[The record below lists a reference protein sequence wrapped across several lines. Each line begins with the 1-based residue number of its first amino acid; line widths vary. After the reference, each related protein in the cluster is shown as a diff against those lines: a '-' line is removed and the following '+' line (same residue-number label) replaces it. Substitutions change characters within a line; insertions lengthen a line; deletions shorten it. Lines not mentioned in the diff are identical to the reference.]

1 MKTSTKLAVAFVAL
15 AGVAGATLSAQA
27 DGRWQGRGGDG
38 QHKAQMAY
46 GGHHG
51 MRGHGGHRFHGKSH
65 GGGHF
70 FRMMETFD
78 SDGDGRLSQ
87 EEIDNARGERFT
99 TFDGDGNATL
109 SLEEYEQL
117 WLDAMRE
124 RMVRAF
130 QRLDKDGDAQVTDE
144 EFKEPFSSMVRRMD
158 RNDDDAID
166 REDFKRHRHHERD
179 SDDNG

>member
-15 AGVAGATLSAQA
+15 AGVAGAALSAQA
-27 DGRWQGRGGDG
+27 DGRLQAGTGGSQPGVQQAYGGGDG
-38 QHKAQMAY
+38 H
-46 GGHHG
+46 
-51 MRGHGGHRFHGKSH
+51 RGGHRFHGRKHH
-65 GGGHF
+65 GGRHF
-70 FRMMETFD
+70 LRMMESFD

-87 EEIDNARGERFT
+87 EEVDNSRGERFT
-99 TFDGDGNATL
+99 SFDGDGNETL

-130 QRLDKDGDAQVTDE
+130 QRLDRDGDAQVTDE
-144 EFKEPFSSMVRRMD
+144 EFKRPFSRMVRRMD
-158 RNDDDAID
+158 RNDDGAID
-166 REDFKRHRHHERD
+166 REDFRRHRHHERN